1 MARKDVNQV
10 MLKYTGKILCVIGL
24 IFLWGCQTKHTARPT
39 QELAALRA
47 MPAPT
52 EQSLINPVKGHSFD
66 DSWHAPRSGGR
77 KHEGVDIF
85 AKTGTPVRSTTAGI
99 VTKLGKN
106 RLGGKVVGI
115 QGPGAWH
122 YYAHLDK
129 FANRKLYRRVKAGE
143 VIGYVGKTGNAKNTR
158 PHLHYGVYLPGGAV
172 NPYPLIDQSR

>member
-1 MARKDVNQV
+1 MGLPNQTRPKAKPRISRTQSHARAHR
-10 MLKYTGKILCVIGL
+10 
-24 IFLWGCQTKHTARPT
+24 TKPD
-39 QELAALRA
+39 
-47 MPAPT
+47 
-52 EQSLINPVKGHSFD
+52 QSVKGHSFD
-66 DSWHAPRSGGR
+66 DTWGAARSGDR

-129 FANRKLYRRVKAGE
+129 FAGCKLYRRVKAGE

-158 PHLHYGVYLPGGAV
+158 PHLHYGVYLPSGAV